1 MFGMSNFKS
10 VKSNSNGLESLV
22 RTAMTNRELAP
33 GVAVQVSRYRAAKLT
48 CQERRLLAILDDA
61 IADGCISVVELP
73 IVQARRQVASFASA

>member
-10 VKSNSNGLESLV
+10 AKSKSNLESLV

-33 GVAVQVSRYRAAKLT
+33 GVAMQVSRYRTAKLT

-61 IADGCISVVELP
+61 IADGCVSVVELP
-73 IVQARRQVASFASA
+73 VFQTRRQVASFASV